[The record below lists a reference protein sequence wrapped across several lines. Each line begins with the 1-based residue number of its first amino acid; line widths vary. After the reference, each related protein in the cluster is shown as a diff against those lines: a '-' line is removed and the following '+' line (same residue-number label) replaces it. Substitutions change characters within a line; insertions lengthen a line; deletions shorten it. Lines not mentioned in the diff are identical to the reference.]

1 MTNAKYGTVNLNPI
15 VIGCDAVYSTD
26 LPYDITGYTFEGKV
40 LTKIGK
46 NTVATFTVAPDE
58 VNDRVTWS
66 LINTVTALLTVQVC
80 DWYLTQT
87 DTNNEITKLFD
98 GEVSIEKK

>member
-1 MTNAKYGTVNLNPI
+1 MTNPKYGTKNLNPI
-15 VIGCDAVYSTD
+15 VIGCDAIYSAD

-46 NTVATFTVAPDE
+46 STVATFVVVLDE

-66 LINTVTALLTVQVC
+66 LTDTVTALLSVQVC

-87 DTNNEITKLFD
+87 DTNNVITKIFD